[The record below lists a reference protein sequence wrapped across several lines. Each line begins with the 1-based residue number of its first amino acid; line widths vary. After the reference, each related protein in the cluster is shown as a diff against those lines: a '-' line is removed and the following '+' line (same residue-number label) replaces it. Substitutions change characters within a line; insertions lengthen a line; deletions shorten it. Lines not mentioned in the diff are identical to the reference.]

1 MTDTVADMIV
11 QIKNAYLAHKD
22 EVAFPASIMRERI
35 AELLVQEGYIADVN
49 RVAQKPQDSLVIK
62 LRYVNG
68 YPALTNIKRI
78 SKPGQR
84 IYSSV
89 EKLPRVLSG
98 HGTSII
104 STSQGIKTTAQAR
117 QEKIGGEVL
126 FNIW

>member
-1 MTDTVADMIV
+1 MIV